1 MPKRP
6 ASVRAA
12 ALLSVAFLAAAATT
26 ASAQMPPKSGGI
38 PPSEGPR
45 TSAPV
50 NFASPLRSFTI
61 FDKTDESSMQKPA
74 SPRSRFL
81 PKFRAGLMAESA
93 ARDALAAER
102 RAELAQ
108 MGGPEDPSAYGER
121 WAELEEAREE
131 VRRGEDEV
139 RVEMAYDRATARFN
153 KPEAPSSSSTDGRRR
168 PVGYQFVGVVNAPA
182 EVKSGKKDKV
192 TWYARPKT
200 AESKWSV
207 RLLHVDR
214 DAIVRDMFV
223 NGKVDVFGKY
233 VNTGKTAVDVG
244 PDGQS
249 RATRMPIIEGQY
261 TAKKRSWKN
270 LWNFSPKHLFTDS
283 SGMLWRERRLTPGLY
298 TDGKVVY
305 ESAYRYSD
313 GRSGMKPV
321 SNLDSFLQSSTIK
334 TNVKEN
340 LLQRLKEDSPDVV
353 VEQ

>member
-1 MPKRP
+1 M
-6 ASVRAA
+6 VA
-12 ALLSVAFLAAAATT
+12 AL
-26 ASAQMPPKSGGI
+26 
-38 PPSEGPR
+38 
-45 TSAPV
+45 
-50 NFASPLRSFTI
+50 
-61 FDKTDESSMQKPA
+61 
-74 SPRSRFL
+74 
-81 PKFRAGLMAESA
+81 
-93 ARDALAAER
+93 
-102 RAELAQ
+102 ELK
-108 MGGPEDPSAYGER
+108 
-121 WAELEEAREE
+121 LEEAREE

>member
-1 MPKRP
+1 
-6 ASVRAA
+6 
-12 ALLSVAFLAAAATT
+12 
-26 ASAQMPPKSGGI
+26 
-38 PPSEGPR
+38 
-45 TSAPV
+45 
-50 NFASPLRSFTI
+50 
-61 FDKTDESSMQKPA
+61 
-74 SPRSRFL
+74 
-81 PKFRAGLMAESA
+81 MAESA

-139 RVEMAYDRATARFN
+139 RVEMAYDRATARFS
-153 KPEAPSSSSTDGRRR
+153 KPEGPSSSSTDGSKRSG
-168 PVGYQFVGVVNAPA
+168 GYQFVGVVNAPG
-182 EVKSGKKDKV
+182 EVKAGKKDKV
-192 TWYARPKT
+192 TWYARPKPT
-200 AESKWSV
+200 GSKWSV

-214 DAIVRDMFV
+214 EAIVRDMFV
-223 NGKVDVFGKY
+223 SGKVDVFGKY
-233 VNTGKTAVDVG
+233 VNTGKMAVDVG

-261 TAKKRSWKN
+261 AVKKRSWKN
-270 LWNFSPKHLFTDS
+270 IWNFSPKHLFADS
-283 SGMLWRERRLTPGLY
+283 SGMRWRERRLTPGLY

-313 GRSGMKPV
+313 GRAGMKPV

-334 TNVKEN
+334 TDVKEN